1 MAIEKERDAKNK
13 NLNERIQFAIQNSN
27 DFAVHR
33 NEMTFQA
40 LNDIV
45 KKMKMELSPEEIP
58 SALERIIDDKH

>member
-1 MAIEKERDAKNK
+1 
-13 NLNERIQFAIQNSN
+13 
-27 DFAVHR
+27 
-33 NEMTFQA
+33 MTFQA